1 MSIIYSKS
9 LSPQDQTRV
18 VELLWRMWGDM
29 PTYGLKASQFV
40 DLLGY
45 CTISTPHIMEKVG
58 RKTTVAFPKLTVF
71 PENLRKYCF
80 TLVSISSLSVRSYN
94 SVSASVLNLL
104 GFLKP

>member
-1 MSIIYSKS
+1 M
-9 LSPQDQTRV
+9 

-58 RKTTVAFPKLTVF
+58 GKTTVAFPKLTVF
-71 PENLRKYCF
+71 PENETKVLFY
-80 TLVSISSLSVRSYN
+80 LSEH
-94 SVSASVLNLL
+94 LQPLCL
-104 GFLKP
+104 FL

>member
-1 MSIIYSKS
+1 MMSIYSKS

-58 RKTTVAFPKLTVF
+58 GKTTVAFPKLTVF
-71 PENLRKYCF
+71 PENETKVLFY
-80 TLVSISSLSVRSYN
+80 LSEHLQPLCS
-94 SVSASVLNLL
+94 
-104 GFLKP
+104 FL